1 MPISSSTAKIAL
13 TSSPRPY
20 AVDVTI
26 RRVLRGCANKRAQN
40 TAGPTPRPRS
50 ARLHG
55 FGNDLRRRRGRAAGR
70 HHSGH
75 WPGGAAVDGL
85 DGGALQVARPVD
97 DLWSSSA
104 SRDGRRAAPPPRE
117 APLRRGCAL
126 QMLGVWL
133 GAAARA
139 AAISVPFARHCS
151 IDIRVQ
157 RRCRCTNSCVQAAPD
172 ACNPWLRSYSTGLRC
187 RARAFQRRLGDSW
200 RGEKLPRMPGVQ
212 SALLCFAPA
221 PEFAALS
228 VESADQL
235 LSCGSS

>member
-1 MPISSSTAKIAL
+1 MASGPITAL
-13 TSSPRPY
+13 
-20 AVDVTI
+20 DVGA
-26 RRVLRGCANKRAQN
+26 RRVGIPQTTGLAELRAAALSARCGQALRGPSMICGHRARVA
-40 TAGPTPRPRS
+40 T
-50 ARLHG
+50 
-55 FGNDLRRRRGRAAGR
+55 
-70 HHSGH
+70 
-75 WPGGAAVDGL
+75 GAAL
-85 DGGALQVARPVD
+85 A
-97 DLWSSSA
+97 
-104 SRDGRRAAPPPRE
+104 
-117 APLRRGCAL
+117 
-126 QMLGVWL
+126 
-133 GAAARA
+133 AAARGTA
-139 AAISVPFARHCS
+139 APRMRAADARCVAGCCCTSGIDQCSVRRHCS